1 MQGYEIQDLQEWN
14 EKVRALAEGFGLKCF
29 SQDFEICDSE
39 QMISFMAYSGMP
51 SHYPHWSYGK
61 QFEIQKT
68 LHDYGVSGLPY
79 EMVINADPCIA
90 YLMRDNTLLLHILTM
105 AHVYG
110 HNDFFKNNATFRQ
123 IRPELVVETF
133 KVHADRIRSYIAD
146 PSIGLEKV
154 EKVLDAAHAL
164 SLQCRRNLDSPK
176 LTKAQLEERL
186 RDKFF
191 RRSDENENRGLKKR
205 PEFDAEVFEKA
216 RVKIPLE
223 PDEDILLFIRDEN
236 KSLPEWER
244 DLLTIVHEEAQYFI
258 PQIDTKIM
266 NEGWASFWHKK
277 IIEALDLAQG
287 MKIEFGVRHSQVLA
301 PHPGGLNPYHL
312 GLRVWTN
319 LEKIYDEALTGKIS
333 EENQMEYDRNG
344 EPGDLRKGKSGLQK
358 VFEVREA
365 FRDTSFIQNF
375 LTENLMRD
383 MGLFEHELGKDR
395 STRIVTKV
403 SDRDEWKAIRNTLVH
418 SVGMGNIP
426 VIKAEDAN
434 HQDHPRRLLL
444 THDYDGRELEFHYAK
459 ETLKHVKFL
468 WGNEVTLESFVTQPG
483 YQGPAYLWVNDKGD
497 LPWKRK

>member
-14 EKVRALAEGFGLKCF
+14 DKVRASAEGFGLKCF
-29 SQDFEICDSE
+29 PQDFEICDSE

-68 LHDYGVSGLPY
+68 FHDYGVSGLPY

-90 YLMRDNTLLLHILTM
+90 YLMRDNTLLLQILTM

-110 HNDFFKNNATFRQ
+110 HNDFFKNNATFRH

-176 LTKAQLEERL
+176 LTKARLEERL

-191 RRSDENENRGLKKR
+191 GHCDEDESKGLKKR
-205 PEFDAEVFEKA
+205 PEFDADGFEKA

-223 PDEDILLFIRDEN
+223 SDEDILLFIRDEN
-236 KSLPEWER
+236 KSLSEWER
-244 DLLTIVHEEAQYFI
+244 DILTIVHEEAQYFI
-258 PQIDTKIM
+258 PQIDTKTM

-277 IIEALDLAQG
+277 IIEVLDLAQG
-287 MKIEFGVRHSQVLA
+287 MRIEFGVRHSQVLA
-301 PHPGGLNPYHL
+301 PNPGGLNPYHL
-312 GLRVWTN
+312 GFRVWTN
-319 LEKIYDEALTGKIS
+319 LEKMYDEALAGKIS

-358 VFEVREA
+358 IFEVREA
-365 FRDTSFIQNF
+365 FRDTSFIQSF

-383 MGLFEHELGKDR
+383 MGLFEHEFIKDKK
-395 STRIVTKV
+395 TRIVTKV
-403 SDRDEWKAIRNTLVH
+403 SDRDEWKDIRNTLVRN
-418 SVGMGNIP
+418 VGMGNIP
-426 VIKAEDAN
+426 VIKVEDAN
-434 HQDHPRRLLL
+434 YQDHPRRLLL
-444 THDYDGRELEFHYAK
+444 KHYYDGRELEFNYAK

-483 YQGPAYLWVNDKGD
+483 YQGPMYCWVNDKD
-497 LPWKRK
+497 ELPWKRK